1 MMELKRVLQVLVV
14 VFAAIYYVA
23 RVGIFYVGT
32 SGEMQFE
39 EEQYQLVESV
49 VTFSF
54 LAIGVIGLI
63 TLPGVHLLKP
73 WGFWGTIVVS
83 VYTIVFDIWA
93 YAFVQSSA
101 AAGIIPA
108 AVLLVYML
116 LVRKDY
122 LSGAKG

>member
-1 MMELKRVLQVLVV
+1 MMELKRVFKVLIVL
-14 VFAAIYYVA
+14 FAAVYYAA

-32 SGEMQFE
+32 TGEMQFE
-39 EEQYQLVESV
+39 EVQSQLVENM

-54 LAIGVIGLI
+54 LAIGVTGLI
-63 TLPGVHLLKP
+63 TLPGVYLLKP
-73 WGFWGTIVVS
+73 WGFWGTIAIS
-83 VYTIVFDIWA
+83 AYTIAFDIWA

-108 AVLLVYML
+108 AILLVYML

-122 LSGAKG
+122 L

>member
-1 MMELKRVLQVLVV
+1 LMELKRVFKVLIVL
-14 VFAAIYYVA
+14 FAAVYYAA

-32 SGEMQFE
+32 TGEMQFE
-39 EEQYQLVESV
+39 EVQSQLVENM

-54 LAIGVIGLI
+54 LAIGVTGLI
-63 TLPGVHLLKP
+63 TLPGVYLLKP
-73 WGFWGTIVVS
+73 WGFWGTIAIS
-83 VYTIVFDIWA
+83 AYTIAFDIWA

-108 AVLLVYML
+108 AILLVYML

-122 LSGAKG
+122 L

>member
-1 MMELKRVLQVLVV
+1 MELKRVFKVLIVL
-14 VFAAIYYVA
+14 FAAVYYAA

-32 SGEMQFE
+32 TGEMQFE
-39 EEQYQLVESV
+39 EVQSQLVENM

-54 LAIGVIGLI
+54 LAIGVTGLI
-63 TLPGVHLLKP
+63 TLPGVYLLKP
-73 WGFWGTIVVS
+73 WGFWGTIAIS
-83 VYTIVFDIWA
+83 AYTIAFDIWA

-108 AVLLVYML
+108 AILLVYML

-122 LSGAKG
+122 L